1 MKKSKLSIEKFTISK
16 INNLSAI
23 FGGNDGD
30 GQGETVITGGARTKP
45 PTTKPTQAPT
55 GTTTTNG

>member
-23 FGGNDGD
+23 FGGNGGD
-30 GQGETVITGGARTKP
+30 GQGETIIGGITKP
-45 PTTKPTQAPT
+45 PPTTRPTQVP
-55 GTTTTNG
+55 TTTNG